1 MVDPFQGVPDPHL
14 DPQRFDA
21 LIEAVGPDACMVVVK
36 RWMGEAL
43 QRQLTPE
50 DVWQE
55 TLLHAWRD
63 REKHAWNGLA
73 TYRSWLL
80 SVAKN
85 RIHDL
90 ADQATAQKRGSGKI
104 ATEFSALVAS
114 QSFGISGLLPGR
126 STTPSVVASYAERAQ
141 RMELALSRL
150 PTEQEA
156 VVRLHLFEE
165 LPMSAV
171 AAQLEVP
178 EATAWYRFRRGAQQ
192 NARELESVN
201 ASRRGPPPA

>member
-1 MVDPFQGVPDPHL
+1 MADPFHGIENPHL

-21 LIEAVGPDACMVVVK
+21 LIEAVGPDACMVVLK

-43 QRQLTPE
+43 QRHLSTE

-63 REKHAWNGLA
+63 REKHVWNGLA

-80 SVAKN
+80 SVAKH

-90 ADQATAQKRGSGKI
+90 ADHASAEKRGGGKI

-150 PTEQEA
+150 PEDQEA

-165 LPMSAV
+165 LPMSTV
-171 AAQLEVP
+171 ATQLSIP
-178 EATAWYRFRRGAQQ
+178 EATAWYRFRRGAQLY
-192 NARELESVN
+192 ARELETVN
-201 ASRRGPPPA
+201 ATRRSSPSP